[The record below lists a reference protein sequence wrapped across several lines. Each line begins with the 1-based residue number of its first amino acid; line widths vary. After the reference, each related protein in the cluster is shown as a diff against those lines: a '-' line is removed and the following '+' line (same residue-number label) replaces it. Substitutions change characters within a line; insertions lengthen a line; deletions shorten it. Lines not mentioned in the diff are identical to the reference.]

1 MARVGRRKQ
10 RKRPLTAMQ
19 QVFVAEYF
27 NCYYNAARAARI
39 AGYSQKN
46 SDVAASKLMAKPHIR
61 AIIDCRL
68 AKEEAAREREFEARL
83 NALPATRSKLLA
95 KVFASIQASR
105 SPDSKGVVK
114 PNKT

>member
-1 MARVGRRKQ
+1 MARVRK
-10 RKRPLTAMQ
+10 RKKRPLNAKQ
-19 QVFVAEYF
+19 QIFVAEYF
-27 NCYYNAARAARI
+27 KCHYNAARAART

-61 AIIDCRL
+61 AIINCRL

-83 NALPATRSKLLA
+83 NALPVTRSKLLA

-105 SPDSKGVVK
+105 SADSKGGS
-114 PNKT
+114 KT